1 MIKTLR
7 SIYKF
12 YSEGF
17 SSMTWGKQL
26 WWLILLKIVVLI
38 VVMRMLFFTPTLS
51 GKSETEKIEHVGNQL
66 IKKNHPAS
74 SCGETINTL
83 GDYKGNTR

>member
-7 SIYKF
+7 SIYRF

-26 WWLILLKIVVLI
+26 WLLILLKIAVLI
-38 VVMRMLFFTPTLS
+38 VVMRLLFFTPVLS
-51 GKSETEKIEHVGNQL
+51 GKSETEKIKHVGDQL
-66 IKKNHPAS
+66 MLQNHPAPTDN
-74 SCGETINTL
+74 ETINTF
-83 GDYKGNTR
+83 GD

>member
-38 VVMRMLFFTPTLS
+38 VILRMLFFTPVLS
-51 GKSETEKIEHVGNQL
+51 GKSETEKIKHVGNQL
-66 IKKNHPAS
+66 IKKNPAP

>member
-17 SSMTWGKQL
+17 CSMTWGKQL
-26 WWLILLKIVVLI
+26 WLLILLKIAVLI
-38 VVMRMLFFTPTLS
+38 VVMRLLFFTPTLS

-66 IKKNHPAS
+66 IKKNPAP

>member
-1 MIKTLR
+1 
-7 SIYKF
+7 
-12 YSEGF
+12 
-17 SSMTWGKQL
+17 MTWGKQL

-38 VVMRMLFFTPTLS
+38 VVMRMLFFTPVLS

-66 IKKNHPAS
+66 VKKNPAS
-74 SCGETINTL
+74 SCSETINTL

>member
-26 WWLILLKIVVLI
+26 WLLILLKIAVLI
-38 VVMRMLFFTPTLS
+38 VVMRLLFFTPTLS

-66 IKKNHPAS
+66 IKKNPAP

>member
-38 VVMRMLFFTPTLS
+38 VVMRMLFFTPVLS

-66 IKKNHPAS
+66 IKKNPAPS
-74 SCGETINTL
+74 SGETINTL
-83 GDYKGNTR
+83 RDYEGNTR

>member
-17 SSMTWGKQL
+17 SNMTWGKQL

-38 VVMRMLFFTPTLS
+38 VVMRMLFFTPVLS
-51 GKSETEKIEHVGNQL
+51 GKSEAEKIEHVGNQL
-66 IKKNHPAS
+66 IKKNPAPS
-74 SCGETINTL
+74 SGETINTL

>member
-1 MIKTLR
+1 
-7 SIYKF
+7 
-12 YSEGF
+12 
-17 SSMTWGKQL
+17 
-26 WWLILLKIVVLI
+26 
-38 VVMRMLFFTPTLS
+38 MRMLFFTPALS

-83 GDYKGNTR
+83 GDYKGNTRQL